1 MRFRHLSHLPS
12 SGSTNRMVKTD
23 KVCRSEKVSW
33 CQSESSSE
41 YALIVSSSRS
51 ERCLVSV
58 FYHLL
63 LDGSTTPDLT
73 NTCLPKKNKQRHF
86 FIRQKNYRLR
96 PVPALPVPNSERA
109 FKSWSRPRSKWLL
122 QMAIGILKI
131 PQILRLGPP
140 WWKVCFFSGGR
151 KKSVV
156 FFWRR
161 IASFVGIITNPS
173 YQFIRPCIGVV
184 ITPVIT
190 SGGPSCEG
198 FEHFQFFNFVVVIL
212 VGTTVAVKECWDL
225 ACNWNRF
232 GWTPWKN
239 EQWISTDDFIK
250 GDHQCTSFSCCGVWT
265 FPSTILKTSMREFLT
280 VTASWPSTPE
290 LVSSH
295 DFRNFMEL
303 LDMSHPNHPFI
314 YVHLYREFILP
325 TNPGDP
331 CVTQSELGCFESA
344 CTQRPCWTVKF
355 QPTRNL

>member
-1 MRFRHLSHLPS
+1 MPP
-12 SGSTNRMVKTD
+12 
-23 KVCRSEKVSW
+23 
-33 CQSESSSE
+33 Q
-41 YALIVSSSRS
+41 
-51 ERCLVSV
+51 
-58 FYHLL
+58 
-63 LDGSTTPDLT
+63 
-73 NTCLPKKNKQRHF
+73 KKN
-86 FIRQKNYRLR
+86 N
-96 PVPALPVPNSERA
+96 
-109 FKSWSRPRSKWLL
+109 
-122 QMAIGILKI
+122 AIFSFDKKLSTPPSLSLASAQFCESFHKLIEATIKMTFANGHWNPED
-131 PQILRLGPP
+131 PQNLRLGLMAEVYFF
-140 WWKVCFFSGGR
+140 WWAQKISYI
-151 KKSVV
+151 
-156 FFWRR
+156 FWRR

-212 VGTTVAVKECWDL
+212 VGPTVAVKECWDL
-225 ACNWNRF
+225 ACNWYRF

-314 YVHLYREFILP
+314 CPFIQGIHF
-325 TNPGDP
+325 THKSRRSVWDRKS
-331 CVTQSELGCFESA
+331 V
-344 CTQRPCWTVKF
+344 V
-355 QPTRNL
+355 

>member
-73 NTCLPKKNKQRHF
+73 NTCLPKKKQTTPF
-86 FIRQKNYRLR
+86 FHWTKKHIDSAAPPSLASAQFWESFQKLIEATIKMTFANGHWN
-96 PVPALPVPNSERA
+96 PED
-109 FKSWSRPRSKWLL
+109 
-122 QMAIGILKI
+122 
-131 PQILRLGPP
+131 PQNLRLGLMAE
-140 WWKVCFFSGGR
+140 VYFFFGGR
-151 KKSVV
+151 KKIRV
-156 FFWRR
+156 FFCRR

-250 GDHQCTSFSCCGVWT
+250 ADHQCTSFSCCGVWT

-280 VTASWPSTPE
+280 VIASWPSTPE

-331 CVTQSELGCFESA
+331 CVTQSKLGCFESECA
-344 CTQRPCWTVKF
+344 QRPCCTVKF
-355 QPTRNL
+355 QPARNL